1 MINKAY
7 ELVTGAVDH
16 QPVEKKPEVPDAVRE
31 QLLLNWKRSTITKE
45 LMDSLSREVENLESQ
60 ARSYACSYPQHNNHH
75 QIINA
80 LVRASELRKVIEK
93 WNLT

>member
-7 ELVTGAVDH
+7 ELITGAVDH
-16 QPVEKKPEVPDAVRE
+16 QPVEHKPEVPDAIRE
-31 QLLLNWKRSTITKE
+31 QLLANWKRSTITKE
-45 LMDSLSREVENLESQ
+45 LLESLSREVNTLETQ
-60 ARSYACSYPQHNNHH
+60 ARSYACSYSQHNNHH

-80 LVRASELRKVIEK
+80 LVRAAELRKVIET